1 MDLLA
6 GLAMK
11 KVREEVNRPLQ
22 DHGPFTPSA
31 TPGVQ
36 RHRRFDAEKYDR
48 FLDEEMAAR
57 RRRLRKF
64 NRQTLAWVAVGM
76 LLPVILF
83 ILSRL
88 AF

>member
-11 KVREEVNRPLQ
+11 KLREEVNRPLQ

-36 RHRRFDAEKYDR
+36 HHRRFDAEKYGR